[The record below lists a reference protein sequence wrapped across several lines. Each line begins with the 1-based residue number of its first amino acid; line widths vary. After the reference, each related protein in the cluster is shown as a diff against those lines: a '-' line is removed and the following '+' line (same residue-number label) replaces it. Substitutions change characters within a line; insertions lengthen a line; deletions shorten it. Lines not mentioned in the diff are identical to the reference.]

1 MKIYTKAGDE
11 GYTRLGTGQ
20 AVPKGDLKLEAYG
33 TVDELSSFLGLARS
47 FLPQGE
53 LSQRLLWVQ
62 SKLFVIGSI
71 LAFPGRTSG
80 EGLGE
85 VTGQDVADLERE
97 IDALGAK
104 LPPLTDFVLP
114 GGVQGA
120 ALLHCA
126 RSICRRAE
134 RLVSRLDP
142 EEYPLGREILP
153 FLNRLSDFLFCA
165 ARAVNF
171 EAGLGDQLAKLKE
184 VSKVQ

>member
-11 GYTRLGTGQ
+11 GYTRLGTGE
-20 AVPKGDLKLEAYG
+20 AVAKGDPKLEAYG

-47 FLPQGE
+47 FLPQNG
-53 LSQRLLWVQ
+53 LSQKLLWVQ
-62 SKLFVIGSI
+62 RKLFVIGSI

-85 VTGQDVADLERE
+85 VTGHDVQELERA
-97 IDALGAK
+97 IDALATQ

-114 GGVQGA
+114 GGGQGA

-142 EEYPLGREILP
+142 GEYPLGREILP

-165 ARAVNF
+165 ARVVNH
-171 EAGLGDQLAKLKE
+171 EAGRGDELAKLKE
-184 VSKVQ
+184 V